1 MNKIDILKMAFEKAE
16 SAQEAMSVARQMAA
30 FINEGQPIKTAKL
43 ILEPP
48 PRENF
53 IKRRAW
59 TNDEINT
66 LVEFMRQGKNTRQI
80 AVLMKRSKQSIR
92 LAVYKLYT
100 GRQLGKKKAA

>member
-1 MNKIDILKMAFEKAE
+1 MNKIEILKLAFEKSE

-30 FINEGQPIKTAKL
+30 FINESQSIKTDKL

-48 PRENF
+48 PREQF

-59 TNDEINT
+59 TDEDIST

-80 AVLMKRSKQSIR
+80 AVLMKRSKQAIR

-100 GRQLGKKKAA
+100 GRQLGKNKAA